1 MSEAGLQRHSWLVIA
16 ASAVA
21 LIVSVNTLVLTPL
34 GVLMDPI
41 AQDMGWE
48 RATVS
53 NGLSIFAFSAALVM
67 PFAGRLLD
75 AFGIRR
81 VGIPSVL
88 LTMAMMVAIAFV
100 PNNQGA
106 WFALFAIL
114 GVVSVGQGGMTYMKV
129 ASEWIDKNR
138 GLAVG
143 IVGTGLAAGQAFAP
157 IISQTLITALGD
169 WRKVFIALAIMLGL
183 FALPPLLFVVREPRQ
198 EERERLGTIRSMGST
213 AELPGLTLG
222 EAARTRQFWIL
233 LLTTLVLGCAVPGAL
248 VHMVPMLTDQG
259 ITPALAVTAMSLAGL
274 AAMGGRLVGG
284 FIIDRFHAPY
294 VAGVVFLMPVV
305 GFVLLSGVVGS
316 TALVLLGAILIGMAM
331 GGESDL
337 VSYMT
342 SRYMGMKR
350 FGQIYGIYY
359 ALLALGYA
367 AGPFVFATVQ
377 AQTGKYTMAFVIFGV
392 GLVICSGLGLLMGT
406 YKYPAGIAIPVAD
419 DPNDPSERIAEE
431 VLVDNPVIGPRHAHA
446 AHRTGPAD
454 TAGRPDTAD
463 PDTDERPRVR
473 GRI

>member
-1 MSEAGLQRHSWLVIA
+1 MSQSGLQRRSWIVIA
-16 ASAVA
+16 ASAIA

-75 AFGIRR
+75 AYGIRK

-100 PNNQGA
+100 PDNQGI
-106 WFALFAIL
+106 WFAMFAVL
-114 GVVSVGQGGMTYMKV
+114 GVVSVGQGGLTYMKV

-143 IVGTGLAAGQAFAP
+143 IVGTGLATGQAVAP
-157 IISQTLITALGD
+157 VISQSLITVLGD
-169 WRKVFIALAIMLGL
+169 WRMVFIALAILLGIV
-183 FALPPLLFVVREPRQ
+183 ALPPLVLVVREPSP
-198 EERERLGTIRSMGST
+198 EEREALGTTRSIGST
-213 AELPGLTLG
+213 RELPGLTLG

-274 AAMGGRLVGG
+274 AAMTGRLVGG
-284 FIIDRFHAPY
+284 LIIDRFHAPY
-294 VAGVVFLMPVV
+294 VAAVVFFMPVV
-305 GFVLLSGVVGS
+305 GFVLLSGVIG
-316 TALVLLGAILIGMAM
+316 TTGLVLLGAILIGMAM

-350 FGQIYGIYY
+350 FGLIYGIYY

-367 AGPFVFATVQ
+367 AGPFVFAIVQ
-377 AQTGKYTMAFVIFGV
+377 ARTGTYTLAFVIFGV
-392 GLVICSGLGLLMGT
+392 GLVVCAGLGLLMGR

-419 DPNDPSERIAEE
+419 DPQDASERIAEE
-431 VLVDNPVIGPRHAHA
+431 VLVDNPVLGTPRH
-446 AHRTGPAD
+446 RNTGSPTGAQRSTERSD
-454 TAGRPDTAD
+454 
-463 PDTDERPRVR
+463 DERNARESSPDLV
-473 GRI
+473 